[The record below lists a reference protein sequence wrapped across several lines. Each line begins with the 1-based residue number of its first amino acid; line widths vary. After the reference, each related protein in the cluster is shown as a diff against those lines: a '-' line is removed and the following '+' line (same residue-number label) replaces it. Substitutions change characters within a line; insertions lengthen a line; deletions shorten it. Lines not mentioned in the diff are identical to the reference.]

1 MMRPAYH
8 YLKKQAGIDMGV
20 IGRKIFRP
28 YMDKFQG
35 IILSK
40 DTKLWR
46 SPQ

>member
-28 YMDKFQG
+28 YMDKFLG
-35 IILSK
+35 IVLYK
-40 DTKLWR
+40 ETKLWR